1 MINNKLLYYKTK
13 DGYAK
18 DASNIS
24 SESIVFIEDD
34 GTIRTHNKTFGQ
46 PLTADEDNLTVKNN
60 VITVK
65 NRTSDRGRGY
75 VVLKKDDDF
84 VSSIVDQNTTYVIK
98 YDYVL
103 NEGLNLP
110 KDVTL
115 KFEGGSLTGGSIVG
129 HGAYID
135 APTDHK
141 IFNNVLV
148 GGSFYN
154 RYFPIEWFGFQRGT
168 ISGVNSFNLKG
179 TVKSVDNLPQDP
191 EEYDAYAVGH
201 DVYVYYKD
209 RDWIKHEN
217 IISSKALDI
226 QASQPS
232 ESISITST
240 SIDYAVSEDGQNAPA
255 TGWAKEI
262 PTITIT
268 HRYVWT
274 RTIVNYS
281 DDTNTTSYSVA
292 YSGKDGKNASALT
305 IKGRAGNHFATV
317 DDLKASNPPQI
328 TGTVIYLIDKPSAH
342 ITVVKDGNVLA
353 GTDEQVNDGDAYV
366 IATADDSGS
375 TNDVVWIAT
384 TNGWIEYHG
393 GIGSGSEVDAITDK
407 DLSDMGI
414 K

>member
-13 DGYAK
+13 NGYAK

-46 PLTADEDNLTVKNN
+46 PLKADEDNLTVKDN

-65 NRTSDRGRGY
+65 NRTSDNGRGY

-98 YDYVL
+98 YNYVL
-103 NEGLNLP
+103 TGGVNLP
-110 KDVTL
+110 KEVTL

-135 APTDHK
+135 APTDHQ

-154 RYFPIEWFGFQRGT
+154 RYLPIEWFGFQRGT

-191 EEYDAYAVGH
+191 QEYDAYAIGH
-201 DVYVYYKD
+201 DVYVYYKN
-209 RDWIKHEN
+209 RGWIKHEN

-226 QASQPS
+226 QALQSK
-232 ESISITST
+232 SILIIDTSVE
-240 SIDYAVSEDGQNAPA
+240 YNV
-255 TGWAKEI
+255 
-262 PTITIT
+262 
-268 HRYVWT
+268 
-274 RTIVNYS
+274 S
-281 DDTNTTSYSVA
+281 DD
-292 YSGKDGKNASALT
+292 G
-305 IKGRAGNHFATV
+305 
-317 DDLKASNPPQI
+317 
-328 TGTVIYLIDKPSAH
+328 
-342 ITVVKDGNVLA
+342 
-353 GTDEQVNDGDAYV
+353 
-366 IATADDSGS
+366 
-375 TNDVVWIAT
+375 
-384 TNGWIEYHG
+384 
-393 GIGSGSEVDAITDK
+393 
-407 DLSDMGI
+407 
-414 K
+414 

>member
-13 DGYAK
+13 DGYVK

-46 PLTADEDNLTVKNN
+46 PLTADEDNITVKNN

-65 NRTSDRGRGY
+65 NRTPDRGRGY

-84 VSSIVDQNTTYVIK
+84 VSSVVNQNTTYVIK
-98 YDYVL
+98 YDYIL
-103 NEGLNLP
+103 RKGINLP
-110 KDVTL
+110 EDVTL

-148 GGSFYN
+148 GGNFYN
-154 RYFPIEWFGFQRGT
+154 RYLPIEWFGFQRGT
-168 ISGVNSFNLKG
+168 IVGVNSFNLKG
-179 TVKSVDNLPQDP
+179 TRSVDKLPQDP

-201 DVYVYYKD
+201 DIYVYYKD
-209 RDWIKHEN
+209 RGWIKHEN
-217 IISSKALDI
+217 IISSKALDV

-232 ESISITST
+232 KSISITST
-240 SIDYAVSEDGQNAPA
+240 SVDYAVSEDGQNAPA

-262 PTITIT
+262 STISIT
-268 HRYVWT
+268 HRYIWT

-281 DDTNTTSYSVA
+281 DGTNTTSYSVA
-292 YSGKDGKNASALT
+292 CSGKDGENASALT
-305 IKGRAGNHFATV
+305 IKGRAGNHFATA
-317 DDLKASNPPQI
+317 DDLIASTPPQI
-328 TGTVIYLIDKPSAH
+328 AGTVIYLVDKPSAH
-342 ITVVKDGNVLA
+342 ITIVKDGNILT

-366 IATADDSGS
+366 VATADDSGS

-384 TNGWIEYHG
+384 TNGWISYNG
-393 GIGSGSEVDAITDK
+393 SIGSGADVITDK

>member
-13 DGYAK
+13 NGYAK

-46 PLTADEDNLTVKNN
+46 PLKADEDNLTVKDNI
-60 VITVK
+60 ITVK
-65 NRTSDRGRGY
+65 NRTSDNGRGY

-135 APTDHK
+135 APTDHQ
-141 IFNNVLV
+141 IFNNTLV

-154 RYFPIEWFGFQRGT
+154 RYLPIEWFGFQRGT

-191 EEYDAYAVGH
+191 QEYDAYAIGH
-201 DVYVYYKD
+201 DVYVYYKN
-209 RDWIKHEN
+209 RGWIKHEN

-226 QASQPS
+226 QAAQLPKN
-232 ESISITST
+232 ISIIDTSVE
-240 SIDYAVSEDGQNAPA
+240 YNVSDDGQNAPA
-255 TGWAKEI
+255 VGWSKEI
-262 PTITIT
+262 PSISIT
-268 HRYVWT
+268 HRYIWT

-281 DDTNTTSYSVA
+281 DNTNTTAYSVA
-292 YSGKDGKNASALT
+292 YSGKDGNNASALT
-305 IKGRAGNHFATV
+305 IKGRAGNHFKTA

-328 TGTVIYLIDKPSAH
+328 TGTVIYLIDEPSAH
-342 ITVVKDGNVLA
+342 ITVVKDGNVMA
-353 GTDEQVNDGDAYV
+353 GTDEQVNDGDAYLISTANDSGETTDV
-366 IATADDSGS
+366 TWVATA
-375 TNDVVWIAT
+375 
-384 TNGWIEYHG
+384 NGWVSYNG
-393 GIGSGSEVDAITDK
+393 SIGSGSGVDVITDK

>member
-13 DGYAK
+13 DGYVK

-84 VSSIVDQNTTYVIK
+84 VSSVVDQNTTYVIK

-135 APTDHK
+135 APTDHQ

-154 RYFPIEWFGFQRGT
+154 RYLPIEWFGFQRGT
-168 ISGVNSFNLKG
+168 IVGVNSFNLKG
-179 TVKSVDNLPQDP
+179 TKSVDNLPQDP

-201 DVYVYYKD
+201 DVYVYYKG
-209 RDWIKHEN
+209 RGWIKHEN

-281 DDTNTTSYSVA
+281 DGTNTTSYSVA

-317 DDLKASNPPQI
+317 DDLKASNPP
-328 TGTVIYLIDKPSAH
+328 
-342 ITVVKDGNVLA
+342 
-353 GTDEQVNDGDAYV
+353 
-366 IATADDSGS
+366 
-375 TNDVVWIAT
+375 
-384 TNGWIEYHG
+384 
-393 GIGSGSEVDAITDK
+393 
-407 DLSDMGI
+407 
-414 K
+414 